1 MSITISSPAATGAGD
16 RGPGRR
22 RLVEVLLDPG
32 DDVQVTAA
40 LLDWH
45 QPDAGRVCVHPTPGA
60 TAIAALA
67 HDVLGAIGR
76 PVHRISAEKLAGV
89 APAWRAVAGW
99 LVADRIEH
107 LVVLRADRLA
117 AAGWSRLLDLAGRT
131 GVQLTLICHRQQ
143 IPRALALVLATVEH
157 RIVRA
162 CPQGL
167 PAPARQPAPQRTAS
181 PFPDREPLPRVGYP
195 VMSWRRRAA
204 GLLGPRRFARADA
217 IYRTATEL
225 TDAWLSDWRPA
236 RWPRYDD
243 EHLFLFWLVADSP
256 SRTHTLIRI
265 RGYEA
270 AFRRHQRIVSA
281 PAAGDLLNPDRLG
294 GPGLSGRHVTDEIAE
309 QIRAGVA
316 HPVVAA
322 ALVTS
327 MFTGV
332 SLKVLRAATWAGCS
346 PDQSTLLLSR
356 DRSEPR
362 VFSLPMPMTHARVWF
377 HIPLAARPILRAAHT
392 YNGITTDGTGR
403 MFPPELVSTE
413 QLRQARQACGI
424 AMYRE
429 AQDLDRVWVT
439 RFGPDRNI
447 TSYQTAEQEEFLID
461 QNFDPAQRTEEPG
474 HADMP
479 DPPR

>member
-1 MSITISSPAATGAGD
+1 MSIPTSSPAATGAGD
-16 RGPGRR
+16 RGPGR

-40 LLDWH
+40 LLGWH

-99 LVADRIEH
+99 VVADRIEH

-131 GVQLTLICHRQQ
+131 GIQLTLICHRQQ
-143 IPRALALVLATVEH
+143 IPRGLTPVLATVEH
-157 RIVRA
+157 RIGRA

-167 PAPARQPAPQRTAS
+167 PAHQREAAQQHTAQPFS
-181 PFPDREPLPRVGYP
+181 DREPLPRVGYP
-195 VMSWRRRAA
+195 VTSWRRRAA
-204 GLLGPRRFARADA
+204 KSLGPRRFARADA

-225 TDAWLSDWRPA
+225 TDSWLSDWRPA
-236 RWPRYDD
+236 RWPAPDEDD
-243 EHLFLFWLVADSP
+243 PFMLWLVADSP

-270 AFRRHQRIVSA
+270 AFRRHNRILTA

-294 GPGLSGRHVTDEIAE
+294 GPGLSGRHVTNEIAE
-309 QIRAGVA
+309 QIRSGVS

-327 MFTGV
+327 MLTGV

-346 PDQSTLLLSR
+346 PDQSTLHLSR
-356 DRSEPR
+356 DRSEPK
-362 VFSLPMPMTHARVWF
+362 VFSLPMPMKHASVWF
-377 HIPLAARPILRAAHT
+377 HIPRPARPILRAART
-392 YNGITTDGTGR
+392 YSGISTDGTGR

-413 QLRQARQACGI
+413 QLQQARHACGI

-439 RFGPDRNI
+439 RFRPAHKV
-447 TSYQTAEQEEFLID
+447 TSYQAADQEEFRLD
-461 QNFDPAQRTEEPG
+461 QSFEPARESS
-474 HADMP
+474 
-479 DPPR
+479 